1 MTLINNDNSKYAYLA
16 GFIDADGSIYAQ
28 IKKNDTFKFKHQ
40 IQVTV
45 QVTQATKR
53 RWFLDQLKDEIGSGN
68 VRDRGSKSG
77 VADTENTEG
86 VSDYI
91 LTEQSKVLELLKNL
105 QPYLR
110 LKKKQANYI
119 IRIIEQ
125 LPSTKD
131 SQEKF
136 LEVCTF
142 VDLVAD
148 ANDSKTRTNTAKTV
162 RDLLEGL
169 SQDK

>member
-28 IKKNDTFKFKHQ
+28 IKKNDSFKYKHQ

-53 RWFLDQLKDEIGSGN
+53 RWFLDRLKDEIGSGN

-110 LKKKQANYI
+110 LKKKQANYV

-142 VDLVAD
+142 VELVAD

>member
-28 IKKNDTFKFKHQ
+28 IKKNDSFKYKHQ

-53 RWFLDQLKDEIGSGN
+53 RWFLDRLKDEIGSGN

-110 LKKKQANYI
+110 LKKKQANYV